1 MLSDEMIQVILLQ
14 CEKQKKGNGKIFT
27 VSLKNEFEA
36 DFKPLQFYKIF

>member
-1 MLSDEMIQVILLQ
+1 MSDEMIRAVLLQ

-36 DFKPLQFYKIF
+36 EFKPL